1 MQKPQERC
9 LYTETGK
16 LKKLWLSWPVE
27 KRRHWLGV
35 MHGTT
40 KNATIITMLL
50 AETGCKLSHPPNL
63 IAFRNW
69 ADEQEIR
76 DREEEQQRI
85 DREAILGRL
94 PGLSADQLREEII
107 RLSIER
113 AVRVGNWEM
122 GLRAAGISQKERQLT
137 LERDKFEAME
147 RRAKQADAT
156 EDTLRQ
162 PMSDVERAQRIKEI
176 YGLK

>member
-1 MQKPQERC
+1 VRKPQQKS
-9 LYTETGK
+9 LHTETGR
-16 LKKLWLSWPVE
+16 LKSLWLGWPVD
-27 KRRHWLGV
+27 KRREWLNTLQG
-35 MHGTT
+35 HTP
-40 KNATIITMLL
+40 NARLITMLY
-50 AETGCKLSHPPNL
+50 AETGCNL
-63 IAFRNW
+63 VHAYNLVHFRRW
-69 ADEQEIR
+69 AEDQEIR

-162 PMSDVERAQRIKEI
+162 SMSDAERAQRIKEI